1 MLFFFWLKQI
11 EDLKQTNHDLEEY
24 VRKLLDSKEV
34 VSSQV
39 DDLTNHNEHLCKE
52 LIKIDQLAEQLEKE
66 KNFVVDTADKELE
79 EAKVLNLPLI
89 VFQLYF

>member
-1 MLFFFWLKQI
+1 MWLFLFWLQQI
-11 EDLKQTNHDLEEY
+11 EDLKQANHDLEEY

-52 LIKIDQLAEQLEKE
+52 LIKIDQLAERLEKE

-79 EAKVLNLPLI
+79 EAKVLNLSPT
-89 VFQLYF
+89 VF